1 MLRTL
6 IAVVVATLAGAV
18 GQIFLRRGMQI
29 VGSME
34 SYMPL
39 DMLAYFWKALCQ
51 PYVIAGTAL
60 SAVFYFC
67 ILAAL
72 SWSEVTVAV
81 PLTALEYGFTAVLA
95 VTILKEAVP
104 PLRWAGIAFVIVG
117 VILITAGGERS
128 APEAKISMQRTKGSA
143 YLERQ

>member
-1 MLRTL
+1 M

-29 VGSME
+29 VGSLE
-34 SYMPL
+34 SYVPL
-39 DMLAYFWKALCQ
+39 EVLAYFWKALCQ

-72 SWSEVTVAV
+72 SWTEVTVTI

-104 PLRWAGIAFVIVG
+104 PLRWAGIAFVILG

-128 APEAKISMQRTKGSA
+128 VQEAKVHRSKGSA
-143 YLERQ
+143 YLDSH